1 MGKMPKQRVV
11 RKSKEKLLQL
21 ERELRTNEERWR
33 AVMNNPFMGISVLNK
48 NHYFIMTNS
57 AYQAMV
63 GYTNEELKKL
73 TPLDITP
80 VDDRE
85 INRVLFREL
94 QQGKRHHFELVKRL
108 KRKDGKIIW
117 IQLYVFGIP
126 DAEGIGQRTFGM
138 VFDITE
144 KMQVQD
150 DLQAA
155 QAELARSMQM
165 SRMGAMAASIAHEI
179 NQPLTAMIGSAG
191 AGLRWLA
198 QTPPKFDEAT
208 ENFKQIAR
216 DGQRAAD
223 VVEGIRAVFQSG
235 ETSHGLLDVNEVIN
249 EVLGLTNGELK
260 RRAIVVHSQLEEKL
274 APVKASRVQLQQVLF
289 NLITNA
295 IVAMELVTDRNRL
308 MKIKSEL
315 RSSGEVQVT
324 VEDSGKGVDPQNM
337 DRIFS
342 SFFTTKPE
350 SMGMGL
356 SICRSIIESHG
367 GRLWATNGS
376 PYGAVFQFTL
386 PAAFG

>member
-1 MGKMPKQRVV
+1 
-11 RKSKEKLLQL
+11 
-21 ERELRTNEERWR
+21 
-33 AVMNNPFMGISVLNK
+33 
-48 NHYFIMTNS
+48 
-57 AYQAMV
+57 MV
-63 GYTNEELKKL
+63 GYTDEELKKL

-94 QQGKRHHFELVKRL
+94 QQGKRHHFELVKPL

-150 DLQAA
+150 ELQAA

-198 QTPPKFDEAT
+198 QTPPNFDEAT

-223 VVEGIRAVFQSG
+223 VVEGNRAMFQSG
-235 ETSHGLLDVNEVIN
+235 ETSHGLLDVNEVID

-260 RRAIVVHSQLEEKL
+260 RREIIVHTQLEEKL
-274 APVKASRVQLQQVLF
+274 APVKASRVQLQWGG
-289 NLITNA
+289 A
-295 IVAMELVTDRNRL
+295 
-308 MKIKSEL
+308 
-315 RSSGEVQVT
+315 G
-324 VEDSGKGVDPQNM
+324 
-337 DRIFS
+337 
-342 SFFTTKPE
+342 
-350 SMGMGL
+350 
-356 SICRSIIESHG
+356 HG
-367 GRLWATNGS
+367 GRFRQRRRSAEYGPNFWSILHYQVGEYGDGLVDLPFDHRVTWRALVGYTRQPLWSRLSVHSSRGR
-376 PYGAVFQFTL
+376 G
-386 PAAFG
+386 